1 NDLHRERAVMSAGEN
16 SEGPSRTR
24 RTMITGGMVGLAA
37 VAGATAMGRTP
48 AAEAQTNPS
57 ITDWVNVVNEGADN
71 TGTTRADVQIQS
83 AITAAAAQSPP
94 GVVYFPTGYYL
105 LEAPLLVPTGVVL
118 VG

>member
-1 NDLHRERAVMSAGEN
+1 MSAGEN
-16 SEGPSRTR
+16 SEGPSSTR
-24 RTMITGGMVGLAA
+24 RKMITGGMVGLAA

-94 GVVYFPTGYYL
+94 EIGRAHV
-105 LEAPLLVPTGVVL
+105 
-118 VG
+118 